1 MPTGKNRV
9 GEASCEYT
17 AVASM
22 GLLLPTGKFIAV
34 PLFAKGTHIFSG
46 QMTKSKSLPF
56 IILKQFV
63 LLPQTLLLQCRI

>member
-1 MPTGKNRV
+1 MSASDVMGRNFSFLASRARWLAEQADLMPTGKNRV

-46 QMTKSKSLPF
+46 
-56 IILKQFV
+56 
-63 LLPQTLLLQCRI
+63 